1 MFSCPIF
8 SSRCNAITP
17 PGLILHFA
25 LTFIFLMT
33 TTTQQILHA
42 VWFFVFWH
50 SLLLCSPGW
59 QWTASLSWMLGE
71 KTRTTTPIISS
82 TFPYAYQ
89 LCALSYSLLTILFL
103 ACFPHSLKLICIFQ
117 RAFVRRFYC
126 GIFAVSDSLLVLF
139 IHSRVW
145 RRTVLDFNK
154 NHFNHHFVVNALIF

>member
-1 MFSCPIF
+1 MLSHLLLWHSILLWLSFSWWLVLLSKFCMLF
-8 SSRCNAITP
+8 D
-17 PGLILHFA
+17 
-25 LTFIFLMT
+25 FL
-33 TTTQQILHA
+33 
-42 VWFFVFWH
+42 FFWH

-59 QWTASLSWMLGE
+59 QWTASLSWMLRE

-82 TFPYAYQ
+82 IFRCAYQ

-117 RAFVRRFYC
+117 RAFVRRFCC